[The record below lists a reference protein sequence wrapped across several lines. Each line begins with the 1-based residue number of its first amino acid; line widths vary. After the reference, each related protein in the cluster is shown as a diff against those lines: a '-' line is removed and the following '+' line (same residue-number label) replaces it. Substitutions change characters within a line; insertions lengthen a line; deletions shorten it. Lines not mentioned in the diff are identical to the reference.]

1 MNLQT
6 NSGCGRPF
14 RCLRTGL
21 VSDITLLDDVRIM
34 FGGGVELLVVRD
46 DGCHHELCLLISNQN
61 SRPKYAAT
69 P

>member
-1 MNLQT
+1 M
-6 NSGCGRPF
+6 
-14 RCLRTGL
+14 
-21 VSDITLLDDVRIM
+21 SDITLLDDVRIM